1 MPPLAARRGE
11 IEAMMRLFRKR
22 PAAEAGRRLYAACVN
37 QARTPSLYAELATPD
52 TVEGR
57 FEHYSL
63 HVILVMD
70 RLVRQGEEAAEVSQG
85 LFDAYVRALDDA
97 LREMG
102 VGDLSVGKKM
112 RRIGEAL
119 YGRLRNYEAAFTAEE
134 GADTLETILAR
145 TVYDGVEDPPL
156 AELAAYVV
164 RQRAHL
170 ADLKLKDLL
179 GGTITWAAE

>member
-22 PAAEAGRRLYAACVN
+22 PAAEAGRRLYAACVS
-37 QARTPSLYAELATPD
+37 QARTPELYGELATPD
-52 TVEGR
+52 TIEGR

-70 RLVRQGEEAAEVSQG
+70 RLVRQGDEAAEVSQG
-85 LFDAYVRALDDA
+85 LFDAYIRALDDA

-102 VGDLSVGKKM
+102 VGDLSVGRKM

-119 YGRLRNYEAAFTAEE
+119 YGRLMNYEAAFTGQE
-134 GADTLETILAR
+134 GADPLETILSR

-156 AELAAYVV
+156 AGMAAYVL

-170 ADLKLKDLL
+170 AEVKLQDLL
-179 GGTITWAAE
+179 AGTITWSER

>member
-1 MPPLAARRGE
+1 MQ
-11 IEAMMRLFRKR
+11 LFRKR
-22 PAAEAGRRLYAACVN
+22 PAAEAGRKLYAACVT
-37 QARTPSLYAELATPD
+37 QARTPALYADLATPD

-63 HVILVMD
+63 HVILVLD
-70 RLVRQGEEAAEVSQG
+70 RLVRQGDEAAEVSQG

-102 VGDLSVGKKM
+102 VGDLSVGRKM

-119 YGRLRNYEAAFTAEE
+119 YGRLRNYEAAFTHEE
-134 GADTLETILAR
+134 GADSLETILSR
-145 TVYDGVEDPPL
+145 TVYDGVEQPPL
-156 AELAAYVV
+156 EAMASYVR

-170 ADLKLKDLL
+170 AGLDLGDLL
-179 GGTITWAAE
+179 AGALTWAPE